1 MSLAFLWAGSR
12 LSRPLPLHLRVP
24 QANKKMRVLK
34 LQDNRLNGMG
44 AAMIA
49 ASFRVRALCDV
60 LNSACA
66 SLLN

>member
-1 MSLAFLWAGSR
+1 M
-12 LSRPLPLHLRVP
+12 P